1 MIKDL
6 EIVKFDF
13 CFYTI
18 ENYNVYIF
26 QDGRI
31 PECDIDNWLESY
43 NEFDTF
49 WININ

>member
-13 CFYTI
+13 CFFTI
-18 ENYNVYIF
+18 ENYNVYIYK
-26 QDGRI
+26 DGLV
-31 PECDIDNWLESY
+31 PDSEVYNWVESY